1 MSILI
6 NEETKVLVQGITGRS
21 GSLQTKVMLDAG
33 TKVVAGVTPGKG
45 GSEVHGVPVYDL
57 IEDATAE
64 HDIDAVITFVPAPF
78 AKDAAIEVFDAGI
91 KLLVL
96 TTEEIPDHDVIGIIA
111 AARARGSIVVGPGT
125 PGIVAPGKCKLGAH
139 PTRMF
144 TEGSVGMVS
153 KSGALS
159 YEVGKNLTEA
169 GIGQSTVVGLG
180 GGPIWGLSQTEV
192 LQLFENDP
200 DTDVIVLLGEIGG
213 SMEEEAAAYIA
224 DNITKPVVAMIV
236 GRAAPEGKSL
246 GHAGAII
253 EGDRG
258 TAQAKI
264 AALSEAGAHTARIPA
279 DMVDIIRKVRS
290 ETIASSH

>member
-1 MSILI
+1 MSILV
-6 NEETKVLVQGITGRS
+6 NENTKVLVQGITGRS
-21 GSLQTKVMLDAG
+21 GSLQTKVMLEAG
-33 TKVVAGVTPGKG
+33 TKVVAGVTPGKAG
-45 GSEVHGVPVYDL
+45 ESVHGVPVYDL
-57 IEDATAE
+57 IEDALEE
-64 HDIDAVITFVPAPF
+64 HEVDAVISFVPAPF
-78 AKDAAIEVFDAGI
+78 AKDAAIETFDSGI

-96 TTEEIPDHDVIGIIA
+96 TTEEIPDHDVVSLIGV
-111 AARARGSIVVGPGT
+111 ARARGARIVGPGT
-125 PGIVAPGKCKLGAH
+125 PGLIAPGKCKMGAH

-144 TEGSVGMVS
+144 TEGKVGMVS

-159 YEVGKNLTEA
+159 YEVGKSLTEA

-192 LQLFENDP
+192 LELFEEDP
-200 DTDVIVLLGEIGG
+200 ETDVIVMLGEIGG
-213 SMEEEAAAYIA
+213 SMEEEAAAFIA
-224 DNITKPVVAMIV
+224 ENISKPVVAMIV

-264 AALSEAGAHTARIPA
+264 AALEAAGAHTARIPA
-279 DMVDIIRKVRS
+279 DMVDIIRKVRGG
-290 ETIASSH
+290 